1 MITTFKK
8 VPPGT
13 NGGVSPL
20 GLAASLAGGL
30 LIGVTAAISV
40 LIQQAFECS
49 FAWQNGR
56 LAGLDRYVDSL
67 DFKFLSG
74 LVIAGAGAGFF
85 GSLVKKKKKGRIRN
99 RSRPPLF
106 YQKKIIAM
114 IANPSPLLLSPFP
127 PLLPL
132 HQISWIRSWAPR
144 FKNPTIRP
152 RKRSLLI
159 KQPKRGMK
167 SRLFPDWISW
177 TTIKSTLFPPW
188 SLPP

>member
-1 MITTFKK
+1 LNKTWPTLITTFKK

-85 GSLVKKKKKGRIRN
+85 GSLVKKKKKRKN
-99 RSRPPLF
+99 
-106 YQKKIIAM
+106 QE
-114 IANPSPLLLSPFP
+114 
-127 PLLPL
+127 
-132 HQISWIRSWAPR
+132 QISATSFLPK
-144 FKNPTIRP
+144 KNNRH
-152 RKRSLLI
+152 
-159 KQPKRGMK
+159 
-167 SRLFPDWISW
+167 DC
-177 TTIKSTLFPPW
+177 
-188 SLPP
+188 

>member
-1 MITTFKK
+1 LITTFKK

-85 GSLVKKKKKGRIRN
+85 GSLVKKKKKKEESGTDLGH
-99 RSRPPLF
+99 LF
-106 YQKKIIAM
+106 FTKK
-114 IANPSPLLLSPFP
+114 
-127 PLLPL
+127 
-132 HQISWIRSWAPR
+132 
-144 FKNPTIRP
+144 K
-152 RKRSLLI
+152 
-159 KQPKRGMK
+159 
-167 SRLFPDWISW
+167 
-177 TTIKSTLFPPW
+177 
-188 SLPP
+188 